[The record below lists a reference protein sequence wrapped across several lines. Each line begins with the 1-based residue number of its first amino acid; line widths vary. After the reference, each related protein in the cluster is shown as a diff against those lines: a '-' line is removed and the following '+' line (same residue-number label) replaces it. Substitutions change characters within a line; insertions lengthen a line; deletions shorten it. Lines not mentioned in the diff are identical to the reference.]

1 MQHKF
6 FTQHYFSLLV
16 GLSLFVAYSYGLSAQ
31 YTILDENFDSEY
43 NPKGWKFIDK
53 DGDKKGWHLGQMTI
67 EPAKAHSGEYI
78 FFSQSK
84 EEDGG
89 KDLTPDNLLVTP
101 KIHLSAPGKLTYWI
115 ASRDKAH
122 PAEHYG
128 IFISTTDD
136 AADSFDQKL
145 FEETIQYTGTLPT
158 GDVMEPT
165 PWEQR
170 TVTIPA
176 NARYIAFR
184 HYNCTG
190 QFLIMLDDVKLTS
203 SQPPILD
210 PEIKVAGTSLDLS
223 KDNSDVLGDGKV
235 LYDAKRQTLTLKDA
249 SIAPE
254 SGRGLEIINGAL
266 TLQLE
271 GENNKISPN
280 GVEIGIYVGPNAELT
295 IAGEGALEVTT
306 FGIAAIGVDSD
317 SKLIIRR
324 TSVTADASNCG
335 ILGNNGTKGERI
347 FIDGSYVYATALTG
361 SIGSFQTFDLKNA
374 HVSKPEG
381 ASIQAGKLTPD
392 DNVALGIYDES
403 LNPVSTAE
411 IDIQEDLT
419 EDHKIT
425 IKPSDKGEVIA
436 YSFTDKQL
444 DKVCEGYEVH
454 FKAFPSSDDMTL
466 IKLTANGKDITHDKM
481 IVMGTNDL
489 EIEAQFGAKPQTHQ
503 VTLQSN
509 EYGQISIKGYTDE
522 ELKSVPEGTTLT
534 VVATPKDEQYE
545 LTSLKANGEEIVKT
559 KQFTVDTKDV
569 EVVATFSLAK
579 SIATPAST
587 TSWSFYPNPAT
598 DALSIQAPAGSQ
610 LRLLST
616 TGNLID
622 SYLVGEHGTLV
633 ISLSHLPR
641 GNYLLQLG
649 EESAKVL
656 LIE

>member
-16 GLSLFVAYSYGLSAQ
+16 GLSLFVASSYGLSAQ
-31 YTILDENFDSEY
+31 YTILDENFESEY

-67 EPAKAHSGEYI
+67 ESAKAHSGEYI

-101 KIHLSAPGKLTYWI
+101 KIHLSAPGELTYWI

-136 AADSFDQKL
+136 SAESFDQML

-235 LYDAKRQTLTLKDA
+235 RYDAKRQTLTLKDA

-280 GVEIGIYVGPNAELT
+280 GEEIGIYVGPNAELT

-324 TSVTADASNCG
+324 TSVKADASNCG

-347 FIDGSYVYATALTG
+347 FIDGSYIYATALTG

-374 HVSKPEG
+374 HISNPEG

-403 LNPVSTAE
+403 HSPVSTAE

-419 EDHKIT
+419 EDHKVT
-425 IKPSDKGEVIA
+425 IKPSDNGEIIA

-454 FKAFPSSDDMTL
+454 FKAFPSNDDMTL
-466 IKLTANGKDITHDKM
+466 IKLTANGEDITHDKM
-481 IVMGTNDL
+481 IVMGTEDL
-489 EIEAQFGAKPQTHQ
+489 VIEAQFGAKPQTHQ

-509 EYGQISIKGYTDE
+509 EYGQIAIQGYTDE

-534 VVATPKDEQYE
+534 VVATPKNEQYE
-545 LTSLKANGEEIVKT
+545 LTSLKANGVEIAKT

-569 EVVATFSLAK
+569 QVVATFSLAK
-579 SIATPAST
+579 SIATPAAT

-610 LRLLST
+610 VRLLST

-622 SYLVGEHGTLV
+622 SYLVGERGTLV

>member
-31 YTILDENFDSEY
+31 YTILDENFESEY

-136 AADSFDQKL
+136 AADSFDQML

-280 GVEIGIYVGPNAELT
+280 GEEIGIYVGPNAELT

-347 FIDGSYVYATALTG
+347 FIDGSYIYATALTG

-374 HVSKPEG
+374 HISNPEG

-403 LNPVSTAE
+403 HSPVSTAE

-419 EDHKIT
+419 EDHKVT
-425 IKPSDKGEVIA
+425 IKPSDNGEIIA

-466 IKLTANGKDITHDKM
+466 IKLTANGEDITHDKM
-481 IVMGTNDL
+481 IVMGTEDL
-489 EIEAQFGAKPQTHQ
+489 VIEAQFGAKPQTHQ

-509 EYGQISIKGYTDE
+509 EYGQISIKG
-522 ELKSVPEGTTLT
+522 
-534 VVATPKDEQYE
+534 
-545 LTSLKANGEEIVKT
+545 
-559 KQFTVDTKDV
+559 
-569 EVVATFSLAK
+569 
-579 SIATPAST
+579 
-587 TSWSFYPNPAT
+587 
-598 DALSIQAPAGSQ
+598 
-610 LRLLST
+610 
-616 TGNLID
+616 
-622 SYLVGEHGTLV
+622 
-633 ISLSHLPR
+633 
-641 GNYLLQLG
+641 
-649 EESAKVL
+649 
-656 LIE
+656 

>member
-545 LTSLKANGEEIVKT
+545 LTSLKANGVEIVKT

-579 SIATPAST
+579 SIAAPAST

>member
-1 MQHKF
+1 MKPKH

-16 GLSLFVAYSYGLSAQ
+16 IGLSLFIISSYALSAQ
-31 YTILDENFDSEY
+31 YTIIDENFESEY

-136 AADSFDQKL
+136 AADSFDQML

-158 GDVMEPT
+158 GDILEPT
-165 PWEQR
+165 PWEKR

-210 PEIKVAGTSLDLS
+210 PEIKVAGKSLDLS

-235 LYDAKRQTLTLKDA
+235 HYDAKRQTLSLKEA
-249 SIAPE
+249 SIDPQ
-254 SGRGLEIINGAL
+254 SGRGLEIVNGAL

-271 GENNKISPN
+271 GENKIAPKSE
-280 GVEIGIYVGPNAELT
+280 EIGVYVGPNAELT
-295 IAGEGALEVTT
+295 IAGEGSLEVTT

-335 ILGNNGTKGERI
+335 ILGNNGTRGERI
-347 FIDGSYVYATALTG
+347 FIDGSYIYATALNG
-361 SIGSFQTFDLKNA
+361 SIGSFQFFDLKNA
-374 HVSKPEG
+374 HISKPDG

-392 DNVALGIYDES
+392 DNIALGIYDES
-403 LNPVSTAE
+403 HSPVSTAE

-425 IKPSDKGEVIA
+425 IKPSDGGEVIA

-466 IKLTANGKDITHDKM
+466 IKLTANGEDITHDKM
-481 IVMGTNDL
+481 IVMGTKDL
-489 EIEAQFGAKPQTHQ
+489 VIEAQFGAKPQTHQ
-503 VTLQSN
+503 ITLQSN

-545 LTSLKANGEEIVKT
+545 LTSLKANGVEIVKT
-559 KQFTVDTKDV
+559 KQFTVGTKDV
-569 EVVATFSLAK
+569 QVVATFSLVK
-579 SIATPAST
+579 SVALPAST

-598 DALSIQAPAGSQ
+598 DALYIQAPAGSQ
-610 LRLLST
+610 LKLLSA
-616 TGNLID
+616 TGVLIGT
-622 SYLVGEHGTLV
+622 YFVGERGSLV

-649 EESAKVL
+649 QESAKVL
-656 LIE
+656 LIQ

>member
-16 GLSLFVAYSYGLSAQ
+16 GLSLFVASSYGLSAQ
-31 YTILDENFDSEY
+31 YTILDENFESEY

-67 EPAKAHSGEYI
+67 ESAKAHSGEYI

-101 KIHLSAPGKLTYWI
+101 KIHLSAPGELTYWI
-115 ASRDKAH
+115 ASRDKAL

-136 AADSFDQKL
+136 SAESFDQML

-235 LYDAKRQTLTLKDA
+235 RYDAKRQTLTLKDA

-280 GVEIGIYVGPNAELT
+280 GEEIGIYVGPNAELT

-324 TSVTADASNCG
+324 TSVKADASNCG

-347 FIDGSYVYATALTG
+347 FIDGSYIYATALTG

-374 HVSKPEG
+374 HISNPEG

-403 LNPVSTAE
+403 HSPVSTAE

-419 EDHKIT
+419 EDHKVT
-425 IKPSDKGEVIA
+425 IKPSDNGEIIA

-454 FKAFPSSDDMTL
+454 FKAFPSNDDMTL
-466 IKLTANGKDITHDKM
+466 IKLTANGEDITHDKM
-481 IVMGTNDL
+481 IVMGTEDL
-489 EIEAQFGAKPQTHQ
+489 VIEAQFGAKPQTHQ

-509 EYGQISIKGYTDE
+509 EYGQIAIQGYTDE

-534 VVATPKDEQYE
+534 VVATPKNEQYE
-545 LTSLKANGEEIVKT
+545 LTSLKANGVEIAKT

-569 EVVATFSLAK
+569 QVVATFSLAK
-579 SIATPAST
+579 SIATPAAT

-610 LRLLST
+610 VRLLST

-622 SYLVGEHGTLV
+622 SYLVGERGTLV
-633 ISLSHLPR
+633 ISLSLLPR

>member
-235 LYDAKRQTLTLKDA
+235 LYDAKRQTLTLKNA

-280 GVEIGIYVGPNAELT
+280 GEEIGIYVGPNAELT
-295 IAGEGALEVTT
+295 IAGEGSLEVTT

-347 FIDGSYVYATALTG
+347 FIDGSYIYATALNG
-361 SIGSFQTFDLKNA
+361 SIGSFQFFDLKNA
-374 HVSKPEG
+374 HISNPEG

-403 LNPVSTAE
+403 LSPVSTAE

-481 IVMGTNDL
+481 FVMGTKDL
-489 EIEAQFGAKPQTHQ
+489 VIEAQFGAKPQTHQ

-545 LTSLKANGEEIVKT
+545 LTSLKANGVEIVKT

-579 SIATPAST
+579 SIAAPAST